1 MALLHDET
9 GTAFDQRCVSALERV
24 LAREAQ
30 PEPAF
35 APFLRVA
42 AAGA

>member
-9 GTAFDQRCVSALERV
+9 GTAFDRRCVAALERV
-24 LAREAQ
+24 LSREAQ
-30 PEPAF
+30 PEPASV
-35 APFLRVA
+35 PLLRIA